1 MNSENRHVC
10 SLPDSRV
17 NIRVR
22 IFAHGN
28 AGSRA
33 GRGSSRFLPE
43 AGPLVPG
50 PAFFWL
56 DLTSGIAGAS
66 LGMARDCWVE
76 NLRCPHC
83 GKTGEA
89 RLSAAD
95 AYSWDVQVDRAP
107 EGFKLMRSN
116 FYCAAC
122 DIPAEL

>member
-1 MNSENRHVC
+1 MSARFPTQGSTSGYVFSRMAMQAHEPVEAAAGFCQR
-10 SLPDSRV
+10 PDPS
-17 NIRVR
+17 
-22 IFAHGN
+22 F
-28 AGSRA
+28 RA
-33 GRGSSRFLPE
+33 
-43 AGPLVPG
+43 PL
-50 PAFFWL
+50 FWL

-95 AYSWDVQVDRAP
+95 AYSWDVRVDRAP